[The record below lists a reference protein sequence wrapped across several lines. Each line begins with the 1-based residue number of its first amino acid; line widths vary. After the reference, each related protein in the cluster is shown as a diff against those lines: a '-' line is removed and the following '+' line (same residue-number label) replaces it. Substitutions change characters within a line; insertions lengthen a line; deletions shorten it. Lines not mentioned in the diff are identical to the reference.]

1 MTRGPAFGDSADTV
15 SRPRL
20 IARLLVA
27 AALRPGL
34 ALRLAGAAWRF
45 RRRRWYARPP
55 FLPLPP
61 REYLDWRL
69 ETAYGADPAEL
80 PAEPL
85 RRYLDWS
92 AAQARAARD
101 ERGFTRPRS
110 IGDERGFLQGRPAQD
125 RSGLIQLRAILVIL
139 VLAAAVLAIPPV
151 REIAG
156 PVLEPGKAL
165 LDRSVGR
172 AWARGRDTVFRWSV
186 RNEART
192 LAQELQKREISG
204 QPLPRPQDF
213 QAYLQ
218 RRTISGTPG
227 LDKWGSP
234 YYMLLGGD
242 SITVVSPG
250 PDGRPGNGDDIREAV
265 VRDR

>member
-1 MTRGPAFGDSADTV
+1 M

-34 ALRLAGAAWRF
+34 AVRLAGAAWRF

-61 REYLDWRL
+61 REYLDWRI
-69 ETAYGADPAEL
+69 ETAYGVDPAEL

-85 RRYLDWS
+85 RRYLEWS
-92 AAQARAARD
+92 AAQARAGRDGGGLRRARASRDGGGLKQARAGREEPGLGEALGGRD
-101 ERGFTRPRS
+101 ER
-110 IGDERGFLQGRPAQD
+110 
-125 RSGLIQLRAILVIL
+125 GLIQLRAVL
-139 VLAAAVLAIPPV
+139 VLVVLCAAVLAIPPV

-156 PVLEPGKAL
+156 PVLEPGKSL

-172 AWARGRDTVFRWSV
+172 VWARGRDQVFRWSV

-192 LAQELQKREISG
+192 LAQELQKREASG

-265 VRDR
+265 ERDR

>member
-1 MTRGPAFGDSADTV
+1 M

-34 ALRLAGAAWRF
+34 AVRLAGAAWRF

-61 REYLDWRL
+61 REYLDWRI
-69 ETAYGADPAEL
+69 ETAYGADSVEL

-85 RRYLDWS
+85 RRYLEWS
-92 AAQARAARD
+92 AAQARAGRLREQARAARD
-101 ERGFTRPRS
+101 GAGLGEALGAA
-110 IGDERGFLQGRPAQD
+110 DER
-125 RSGLIQLRAILVIL
+125 GLIQLRAVLVIV
-139 VLAAAVLAIPPV
+139 VLCAAVLAIPPV

-156 PVLEPGKAL
+156 PVLEPGKSL

-172 AWARGRDTVFRWSV
+172 VWVRGRDQVFRWSV

-192 LAQELQKREISG
+192 LAQELQKREVSG

-213 QAYLQ
+213 QGYLQ

-265 VRDR
+265 ARDR

>member
-1 MTRGPAFGDSADTV
+1 M

-34 ALRLAGAAWRF
+34 AVRLAGAAWRF

-69 ETAYGADPAEL
+69 ETAYGAGPAEL

-92 AAQARAARD
+92 AAQVRAARV
-101 ERGFTRPRS
+101 ERGF
-110 IGDERGFLQGRPAQD
+110 
-125 RSGLIQLRAILVIL
+125 IQLRAILVIL

-156 PVLEPGKAL
+156 PVLEPGKVL